1 MEGGSFRKNCLKS
14 WNPNWY
20 ENGIESATPTFF
32 QDMDAILTQ
41 RAIISL
47 GISSL
52 HFTAAILLTFLAGW
66 LKKIPFSELLIVL
79 WLFYDAIIHF
89 TLVSVVYLKWV
100 WYLYILL

>member
-1 MEGGSFRKNCLKS
+1 MRMELSQPHPLSFK
-14 WNPNWY
+14 
-20 ENGIESATPTFF
+20 
-32 QDMDAILTQ
+32 MDAILTQ

-66 LKKIPFSELLIVL
+66 LRKIPFSELLIVL

-89 TLVSVVYLKWV
+89 TLVGVVYLKWV
-100 WYLYILL
+100 WYLYIYITIGRSICVLFTN